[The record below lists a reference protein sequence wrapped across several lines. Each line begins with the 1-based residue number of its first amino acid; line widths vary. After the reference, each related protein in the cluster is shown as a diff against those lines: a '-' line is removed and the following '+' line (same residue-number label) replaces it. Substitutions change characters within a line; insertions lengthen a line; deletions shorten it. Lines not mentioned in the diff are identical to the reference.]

1 MVSKF
6 SNLLFYH
13 TLYYAFVYS
22 LCITLKHY
30 VLVSVYVLAQFGG
43 AAGLIGMIFVGSNTT
58 AAVILMTVTVA
69 TNSGHYCGF
78 LSNHLDLSPNF
89 AGVLMG
95 ITNCISNTFSFL
107 APLTA
112 GFILKD
118 EVK

>member
-1 MVSKF
+1 MLHALHFKM
-6 SNLLFYH
+6 LFYPK
-13 TLYYAFVYS
+13 
-22 LCITLKHY
+22 LC
-30 VLVSVYVLAQFGG
+30 VLAQFGG
-43 AAGLIGMIFVGSNTT
+43 TVGLIGMTFTGSNTT
-58 AAVILMTVTVA
+58 VAVILMTATVA

-118 EVK
+118 EVNKIICTF